1 MLEKTRRWLAV
12 HPNWTLALVTV
23 AVLAPFLAKPFN
35 IDDPLF
41 IWVAQQI
48 YLHPA
53 NPYGFDV
60 NWVQTV
66 FPMWNATENPP
77 LACYYLALAAGFF
90 GWSEIG
96 LHAAFL
102 LPALAVVLGT
112 HRLAGHFCKHPM
124 LAALAMLFT
133 PVFMVSGLTVMCDML
148 MLAFWVWAAVLWVEG
163 MERDDYGRLAVSGLL
178 IAFAVL
184 TKYYGACLMP
194 LLGAYGLLCKRRP
207 GQWMVYLLIPLA
219 TLYAYQVATLSLY
232 GQNLLF
238 RAAEYTS
245 SFTAFLKGNYGHS
258 QTATVLAALTFTGGC
273 VAVAAFFA
281 PLLWRRRA
289 LIGFG
294 GAAVLIAAVVA
305 HSSAIEKDLAA
316 SPWTSPA
323 FVTFQIAVW
332 AVAGLGVLALAIA
345 DIVQRRDARSWL
357 LVLWVLGTFSFT
369 AFFNWTIN
377 GRSILPM
384 TPAVGILIARRLEKN
399 FSAGHKVWSRGVV
412 IGLAASAALSLL
424 VARADFLFARAVR
437 ESARETCSELRTP
450 GRTLWFEGHWG
461 FQYYM
466 EQSGASAINLAN
478 PALEP
483 GDTFVVP
490 ANNANLH
497 SPRLNISAPREII
510 TVPKSRFLAT
520 MEGSVGAG
528 FYASLTGPL
537 PFAFGRVPP
546 EQVVVFSFTGLI
558 PTPAPAIP
566 SQTIPP
572 KN

>member
-1 MLEKTRRWLAV
+1 MLEKTRRWVAA
-12 HPNWTLALVTV
+12 HPNWALALVTV
-23 AVLAPFLAKPFN
+23 AVLTPFLAKPFN
-35 IDDPLF
+35 MDDPLF
-41 IWVAQQI
+41 IWVARQI

-60 NWVQTV
+60 NWAQTV

-77 LACYYLALAAGFF
+77 LACYYLALGAGFF

-96 LHAAFL
+96 LHVAFL

-112 HRLAGHFCKHPM
+112 HRLAGHFCRRPM

-133 PVFMVSGLTVMCDML
+133 PVFLVSSLTVMCDML
-148 MLAFWVWAAVLWVEG
+148 MLAFWIWAAVLWVEG
-163 MERDDYGRLAVSGLL
+163 MERDDYGRLAVSGLF
-178 IAFAVL
+178 IAFAAL

-207 GQWMVYLLIPLA
+207 GRWMVYLLIPLA
-219 TLYAYQVATLSLY
+219 TLYVYQVSTRALY
-232 GQNLLF
+232 GHNLLF
-238 RAAEYTS
+238 HAMEFTS
-245 SFTAFLKGNYGHS
+245 FMKGDSGYSRTN
-258 QTATVLAALTFTGGC
+258 AVLTALTFTGGC

-289 LIGFG
+289 LVVFG
-294 GAAVLIAAVVA
+294 GAAVLIAAIMA
-305 HSSAIEKDLAA
+305 FNSAIEKNPGA
-316 SPWTSPA
+316 SPWTSPT
-323 FVTFQIAVW
+323 FVEFQIAVW
-332 AVAGLGVLALAIA
+332 AVAGIGVLALAIA
-345 DIVQRRDARSWL
+345 DVLHRRDARSWL
-357 LVLWVLGTFSFT
+357 LGLWVLGTFSFT
-369 AFFNWTIN
+369 AFFNWTVN

-399 FSAGHKVWSRGVV
+399 FPTGHKVWPQGAV
-412 IGLAASAALSLL
+412 ISLAASATLSLL
-424 VARADFLFARAVR
+424 VARADFLLARAVR
-437 ESARETCSELRTP
+437 ESARETCSELRAR

-466 EQSGASAINLAN
+466 EKYGAMAIDLAN

-497 SPRLNISAPREII
+497 SAKLDATKPRAII
-510 TVPKSRFLAT
+510 TEPKSRFLAT
-520 MEGSVGAG
+520 VDGPAGAG
-528 FYASLTGPL
+528 FYASLNGPL
-537 PFAFGRVPP
+537 PFAFGSVPP
-546 EQVVVFSFTGLI
+546 EQIAVFTFNG
-558 PTPAPAIP
+558 PAPAP
-566 SQTIPP
+566 AASPLQTIPP